1 MDGKKS
7 SKARRVW
14 RFTADA
20 PLGEFV
26 EIDPA
31 LPQPTASRSEIPLTL
46 LDPAEAADWRS
57 SSYDLLNG
65 VEIRDHSDSLPGE
78 LFDKLF
84 KRSGR

>member
-7 SKARRVW
+7 TKARRVW

-20 PLGEFV
+20 PLGEFI
-26 EIDPA
+26 ELDPT
-31 LPQPTASRSEIPLTL
+31 LPQPAASRSDNPLMG
-46 LDPAEAADWRS
+46 LDPAEATDWRS

-65 VEIRDHSDSLPGE
+65 VEIRDHSDSIPGA

-84 KRSGR
+84 KR